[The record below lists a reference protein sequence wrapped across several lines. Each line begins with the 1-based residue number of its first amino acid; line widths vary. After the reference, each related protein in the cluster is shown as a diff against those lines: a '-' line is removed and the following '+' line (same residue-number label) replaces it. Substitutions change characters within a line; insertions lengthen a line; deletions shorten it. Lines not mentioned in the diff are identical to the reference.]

1 VSDASPVP
9 LETKRFLI
17 DFYSPL
23 SSCLNRFFFCP
34 TNRTWLT
41 LLLFFFIIGHYFY
54 IIIVIIADDNYIRL
68 KRAIP
73 SLHQHQFA
81 FQSLGVSGIAWL
93 NSNKTLQDINFDP
106 ITNSLVLYP
115 LREVYKR
122 YGQLGFVPE
131 KTGWLYKSSGSDLDT
146 LKKREKRWFVLTQLF
161 LIYFHSDTVR
171 NGLFVGVFIK

>member
-1 VSDASPVP
+1 
-9 LETKRFLI
+9 
-17 DFYSPL
+17 
-23 SSCLNRFFFCP
+23 
-34 TNRTWLT
+34 
-41 LLLFFFIIGHYFY
+41 
-54 IIIVIIADDNYIRL
+54 
-68 KRAIP
+68 
-73 SLHQHQFA
+73 LHQHQFA

-171 NGLFVGVFIK
+171 NGLFVGVFSNRYLAVGVLLGCCSLQSHSLRLLRYEEKKGRQGPPDHHVATNVKVPSAC